1 MGSRIIKIKLF
12 FPMRETSGLFFPIF
26 LTFWLIFPI
35 FENNPKVHII
45 LRQIGVVSARLGFAC
60 SLKVIKRYEGNMTKP
75 WKGRIAVDIREAT
88 PDWGPFTQPI
98 APEGSPNIL
107 MIVWDDVGYGTM
119 DTFGGPVETPNMTR
133 IADSGIRFSNFHTTA
148 LCSPTRSSLITG
160 RNATS
165 NNMATIVEAS
175 AGYPGLSARIPFEN
189 GTIAE
194 VLNERGWNTYA
205 IGKWHLTPGEETDLS
220 AWKARWP
227 LGRGF
232 ERFYGFLGGET
243 NQWYPDLVYDNHP
256 IEQPSLPEDGY
267 HLSKDLADKAIQFIR
282 DAKTVAPDKPWFM
295 YYCPGCAHAPH
306 HVFREWADK
315 YKGRFDMGY
324 EEIRKQI
331 LANQKKMGL
340 LPDSTDLSPINPHG
354 EPAVK
359 GPDGQPWPKLDFVL
373 PWNSLSQDEKT
384 LFIRM
389 AEVFAGFVSYTD
401 QEIGRILDYLE
412 ESGQL
417 ENTIVIVISDNGGS
431 GEGGPTG
438 SFNEIKFF
446 NNVPD
451 DIKENLL
458 RIDELGSPMSYNHY
472 CTGWAWAF
480 DTPFPYWKRF
490 AGYEGG
496 VADMCLVSWPKGITA
511 RGEIRDQYIHAV
523 DIVPTLYE
531 LLGITP
537 PEILKGFTQNPI
549 EGESFAAAIKDPRA
563 EEKGVQFYSML
574 GQRSLYYKGWL
585 ANTIHPPIS
594 GWGRF
599 EHDVWELYNLKEDRA
614 QKNNLADKNPDI
626 LENLKGLWY
635 YYAGIYNGLP
645 LDDRSPL
652 EILSAPRPEPSK
664 PRNRYLYYPDCA
676 TVPEMVAVNIR
687 RRNYAIAAGVSIE
700 TPGAEGVL
708 FAHGGVGGGHSL
720 YIKNKKLLYVYN
732 WLGEKIQRVTSD
744 VEITPG
750 RHAFTAE
757 FVKTGDDKTMSAIG
771 TLTLFIDMKPVG
783 QGTIMTQPGMFGEGL
798 SIGYDSGAP
807 VSPDYA
813 APFRFTGGMIEGVI
827 VDVSGESYVDHER
840 EVSAWLMRD

>member
-1 MGSRIIKIKLF
+1 
-12 FPMRETSGLFFPIF
+12 
-26 LTFWLIFPI
+26 
-35 FENNPKVHII
+35 
-45 LRQIGVVSARLGFAC
+45 
-60 SLKVIKRYEGNMTKP
+60 
-75 WKGRIAVDIREAT
+75 
-88 PDWGPFTQPI
+88 
-98 APEGSPNIL
+98 
-107 MIVWDDVGYGTM
+107 
-119 DTFGGPVETPNMTR
+119 
-133 IADSGIRFSNFHTTA
+133 
-148 LCSPTRSSLITG
+148 
-160 RNATS
+160 
-165 NNMATIVEAS
+165 MATIVEAS

-205 IGKWHLTPGEETDLS
+205 VGKWHLTPGEETDLS

-256 IEQPSLPEDGY
+256 IEQPSAPEEGY
-267 HLSKDLADKAIQFIR
+267 HLSKDLADKAIGFIR

-295 YYCPGCAHAPH
+295 YFCPGCAHAPH
-306 HVFREWADK
+306 HVFKEWADK

-324 EEIRKQI
+324 EDIRKQI

-340 LPDSTDLSPINPHG
+340 LPDSTELSPINPHG
-354 EPAVK
+354 EPGVK

-373 PWNSLSQDEKT
+373 PWNSLSEDEKT

-417 ENTIVIVISDNGGS
+417 ENTIIIVISDNGAS

-458 RIDELGSPMSYNHY
+458 RIDELGSPKAYNHY

-496 VADMCLVSWPKGITA
+496 VADMCLVSWPEGIKA

-549 EGESFAAAIKDPRA
+549 EGESFAAVIKDPQA
-563 EEKGVQFYSML
+563 EEKVVQFYSML

-585 ANTIHPPIS
+585 VNTIHPPIS

-614 QKNNLADKNPDI
+614 QMNNLADKNPDI
-626 LENLKGLWY
+626 LEKLKGLWY

-645 LDDRSPL
+645 LDDRSAL
-652 EILSAPRPEPSK
+652 EILSCPTARTFETAK
-664 PRNRYLYYPDCA
+664 PLR
-676 TVPEMVAVNIR
+676 
-687 RRNYAIAAGVSIE
+687 
-700 TPGAEGVL
+700 
-708 FAHGGVGGGHSL
+708 
-720 YIKNKKLLYVYN
+720 LL
-732 WLGEKIQRVTSD
+732 S
-744 VEITPG
+744 
-750 RHAFTAE
+750 
-757 FVKTGDDKTMSAIG
+757 
-771 TLTLFIDMKPVG
+771 
-783 QGTIMTQPGMFGEGL
+783 
-798 SIGYDSGAP
+798 
-807 VSPDYA
+807 
-813 APFRFTGGMIEGVI
+813 
-827 VDVSGESYVDHER
+827 
-840 EVSAWLMRD
+840 